1 VQLFRNLPA
10 VACFDALCIRL
21 SKEKEAPTMSHQSYG
36 LRSLFAFVS
45 LPVAAILVAGCSGA
59 NTATNTVAPNVVT
72 GSAFVV
78 GTDAPAAG
86 VISFAVQVQSV
97 NAITSTG
104 TSVSLVSG
112 SPTVDF
118 ARYNGLQTL
127 LDLNAVPVGTYN
139 SVQIVLGTATIGYL
153 DTQAGTAPTI
163 QTVPATLSTSTI
175 NVTLATPLVVSQT
188 SPVGLRVD
196 FDLFKS
202 IQVGSN
208 GQITG
213 NVTPTFNVAAVLP
226 SDSGGHID
234 DFDAAVVSVNATG
247 QSFVIQGPHGH
258 NFTVQ
263 VTGQTEF
270 DNGEGLADLTT
281 SSIVEIS
288 GTIQT
293 ADSTISADEVAILSQ
308 DGFHAGGQV
317 TNVVPSTGTATS
329 FDLYVRDLL
338 PTTTGLTLG
347 QLATVNLTGNEK
359 FFIYWM
365 HNPLTQFLFNSR
377 ALLPGQHVSI
387 GGPATGATNAK
398 AVTAKRVVLRNWGF
412 NGTVVAGS
420 VNTSNNT
427 FQMNVNGFAGL
438 LVSNPVTV
446 YVGGDFRDGLGS
458 MSSLPAAS
466 NIRVVGLL
474 IKDPLSG
481 NPVLL
486 ARHTD
491 QLN

>member
-1 VQLFRNLPA
+1 
-10 VACFDALCIRL
+10 
-21 SKEKEAPTMSHQSYG
+21 MSNQGYG
-36 LRSLFAFVS
+36 LKSLFAFVS
-45 LPVAAILVAGCSGA
+45 LPLAVMLVAGCSG
-59 NTATNTVAPNVVT
+59 TNTTTTTTTPSAVT

-78 GTDAPAAG
+78 GTDAPVAG
-86 VISFAVQVQSV
+86 VVSFAVQIQSV
-97 NAITSTG
+97 NAITSG
-104 TSVSLVSG
+104 GSSVSLVG
-112 SPTVDF
+112 GEPTVDF

-127 LDLNAVPVGTYN
+127 LDLNDVPVGTYS

-153 DTQAGTAPTI
+153 NTQAGTAPTV
-163 QTVPATLSTSTI
+163 QTEPAVLSTNTI

-188 SPVGLRVD
+188 GPVGLRVD

-202 IQVGSN
+202 IQVGTN

-213 NVTPTFNVAAVLP
+213 DVTPTFNVSAVQP
-226 SDSGGHID
+226 TDSGGHID

-258 NFTVQ
+258 QFTVQ
-263 VTGQTEF
+263 VNGQTEF
-270 DNGEGLADLTT
+270 DNGENLSDLTT

-288 GTIQT
+288 GTIET

-308 DGFHAGGQV
+308 DGFYAGGQV
-317 TNVVPSTGTATS
+317 TNVVPTSGTATS
-329 FDLYVRDLL
+329 FDLYVRGLL

-347 QLATVNLTGNEK
+347 QIATVDLTGNEK
-359 FFIYWM
+359 YFIYWM
-365 HNPLTQFLFNSR
+365 HNPLTQFLFNS
-377 ALLPGQHVSI
+377 AGLLPGQHVSI
-387 GGPATGATNAK
+387 GGPASGATNPQ

-412 NGTVVAGS
+412 NGTVVTGS

-446 YVGGDFRDGLGS
+446 YIGGGTDFRDGLTS
-458 MSSLPAAS
+458 MSGLPTAG

-474 IKDPLSG
+474 VKDPLSG

-486 ARHTD
+486 ARHVD
-491 QLN
+491 ELN